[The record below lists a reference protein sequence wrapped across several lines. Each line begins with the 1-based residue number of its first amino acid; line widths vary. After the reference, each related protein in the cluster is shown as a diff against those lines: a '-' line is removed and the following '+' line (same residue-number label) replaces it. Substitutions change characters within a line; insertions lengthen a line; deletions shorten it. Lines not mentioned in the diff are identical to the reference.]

1 MNAYLV
7 VKEQFSRWIDA
18 VAETVCVAFD
28 HLVSKRTVKLVEQDT
43 GEFLIEL
50 DPARQDPSLSSQTM
64 RITGGQIDQRPAPQ
78 IAAAMRHSRIDLVLR
93 NDMFLFRPLE
103 FPARAADFLDGIMRS
118 QIDRLTPWNIT
129 NAAFGWS
136 NPIVS
141 GTDRIAI
148 TMAATALDRFVP
160 YVQALAGVGAQS
172 IAIFTS
178 ALGDGSSIKVWE
190 VRTRTPLAISR
201 MRRTL
206 MIILAISGLAAGA
219 AVSTSVIVG
228 ATLDTQ
234 QRELAQ
240 QIAAARRTAGAIR
253 LNAADPQ
260 TAAQQLLERRK
271 QEMPS
276 TVMILEALSQI
287 LPDHT
292 YVTELRVEAN
302 KVRLIGITRDAP
314 SLIELLERSELFS
327 QATFFAPTTQ
337 SASSLGE
344 NFHIETIARAT
355 IFPPS

>member
-1 MNAYLV
+1 MNAGLR

-28 HLVSKRTVKLVEQDT
+28 RLVSKRTVKLVEQDP
-43 GEFLIEL
+43 GEFMVEV
-50 DPARQDPSLSSQTM
+50 DRARQDPSWSSQIM
-64 RITGGQIDQRPAPQ
+64 RITGGQIDQHPAPQ
-78 IAAAMRHSRIDLVLR
+78 IAAAMRRSRIDLVLR
-93 NDMFLFRPLE
+93 NDIFLFRPLE
-103 FPARAADFLDGIMRS
+103 FPARAAEFLDGIMRS
-118 QIDRLTPWNIT
+118 QIDRLTPWNNT

-136 NPIVS
+136 NPTVS
-141 GTDRIAI
+141 GADRIAI
-148 TMAATALDRFVP
+148 TMASTARDRILP
-160 YVQALAGVGAQS
+160 YVQALACVGAQS

-190 VRTRTPLAISR
+190 VSTRPPLVINR

-206 MIILAISGLAAGA
+206 MIILAISGLMAGA

-228 ATLDTQ
+228 ATLDSQ
-234 QRELAQ
+234 QSELAQ

-253 LNAADPQ
+253 LNATDPQ

-276 TVMILEALSQI
+276 TVMILEALSRI

-292 YVTELRVEAN
+292 HVTELRIEAN

-314 SLIELLERSELFS
+314 SLIELLNDRSFFLKRLFLHRRRNRHLGWGRIS
-327 QATFFAPTTQ
+327 TLKQ
-337 SASSLGE
+337 SLE
-344 NFHIETIARAT
+344 Q
-355 IFPPS
+355 